1 MDNLTISKIH
11 IKNFRSIQDSTINLK
26 KESILVGK
34 NNIGKTSIIDIFSSI
49 NNIKITDFNIKLL
62 ERIIENKN
70 SPDKLTT
77 DDSLEF
83 EITYEWKNLS
93 IDYWELLS
101 NISNNGKT
109 TVLVKFSIPKEN
121 YQLIQNISDV
131 NDLLNLFTRDIYI
144 GSEDDFKNERQQYV
158 TASNSLIHK
167 LIPNLY
173 NLDTIQPG
181 NILLYPIKAFRYVDS
196 GKESNQETTAN
207 QFSDEVTNL
216 ILSNESGKNA
226 LNDIQKKIDEDV
238 QPTLGSL
245 QNELKRFSYPKNQKN
260 PLKAILTIDKW
271 IESPT
276 VRIAQVFDKLQ
287 GFELPL
293 NAQGLGYQ
301 NIYNIIARINNLFSK
316 MAKNNLKIQ
325 YF

>member
-226 LNDIQKKIDEDV
+226 LNDIQKK
-238 QPTLGSL
+238 
-245 QNELKRFSYPKNQKN
+245 
-260 PLKAILTIDKW
+260 
-271 IESPT
+271 
-276 VRIAQVFDKLQ
+276 
-287 GFELPL
+287 
-293 NAQGLGYQ
+293 
-301 NIYNIIARINNLFSK
+301 
-316 MAKNNLKIQ
+316 
-325 YF
+325 